1 MPIIKTQYPLLLTDF
16 NMQIKFIEELGLGL
30 VVLDDDNNKIK
41 YLMQR
46 LLTYQLPINESHPLF
61 KYTKS
66 ALNKNTQLMSKIKD
80 HSLLSQSSQYKVH

>member
-46 LLTYQLPINESHPLF
+46 LLTYQLPINETHPLF
-61 KYTKS
+61 QCTTYT
-66 ALNKNTQLMSKIKD
+66 LQKNDKLISKIKT